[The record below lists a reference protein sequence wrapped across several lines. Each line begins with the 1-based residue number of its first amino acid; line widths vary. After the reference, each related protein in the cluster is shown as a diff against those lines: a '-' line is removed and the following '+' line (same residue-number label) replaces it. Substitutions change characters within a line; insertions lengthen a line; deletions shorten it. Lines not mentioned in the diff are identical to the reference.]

1 MKTLIAY
8 HSKTGN
14 TKKIAEAI
22 RTRWGG
28 TASRCCLS
36 RRPRIHRVIP

>member
-22 RTRWGG
+22 RDALGG
-28 TASRCCLS
+28 NSVTLLPVQEAQDTQG
-36 RRPRIHRVIP
+36 